1 MVKSVIDSAVTA
13 NRSAAL
19 ATDTVVVPATYSC
32 VSTPALVAT
41 ADTPVAELATDVG
54 ESVNGSVVVS
64 ITDFVAS
71 TVGFVA
77 STVGFVA
84 SITDLAV
91 TTSSF
96 VGTTTDSVG
105 VVVDS
110 VVLSA
115 TGSLH
120 IEEIFV

>member
-32 VSTPALVAT
+32 VSTPALIAT
-41 ADTPVAELATDVG
+41 ADTPVPELATDVG

-77 STVGFVA
+77 S
-84 SITDLAV
+84 ITDFAV
-91 TTSSF
+91 TTSNF

-105 VVVDS
+105 VIADS

-115 TGSLH
+115 IGSLH